1 MEYNKKKGQRVSLN
15 KYISILI
22 YTDCENRI
30 HTRHGVNE
38 NMFPIWEESQTK
50 FCYDVEAKVGKQ

>member
-1 MEYNKKKGQRVSLN
+1 MLG
-15 KYISILI
+15 
-22 YTDCENRI
+22 D
-30 HTRHGVNE
+30 NE